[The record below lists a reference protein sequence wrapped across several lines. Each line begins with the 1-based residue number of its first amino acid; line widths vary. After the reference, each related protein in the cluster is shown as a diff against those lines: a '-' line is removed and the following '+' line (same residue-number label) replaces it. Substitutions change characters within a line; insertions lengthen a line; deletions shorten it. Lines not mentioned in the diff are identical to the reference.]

1 MASPDIDL
9 GLGFGKPSNST
20 PDIFSDHSIT
30 PYSHIE
36 FPPHGYPI
44 AGAGHTES
52 YAHLSPLPSHSQE
65 LSPGVAVEVKST
77 AEL

>member
-20 PDIFSDHSIT
+20 PDIFSTSNIS
-30 PYSHIE
+30 PYSQIE

-44 AGAGHTES
+44 AGTEHKES
-52 YAHLSPLPSHSQE
+52 YTHLSPLPPLSQE
-65 LSPGVAVEVKST
+65 LSPGIVVEVKPT
-77 AEL
+77 REL